1 MRVQLADGARYF
13 QRDARWVGQR
23 LGGSADTVGSAGCAV
38 TSVAMAMTNLGYPID
53 PGQLSGALTANG
65 GFTGDGWLVWDTVR
79 RLSKRTLRVEVHEA
93 PSLEKLDA
101 CLAAGDYPLVKF
113 MLKRGIPHWVLL
125 VGKRD
130 GTYLMR
136 DPLLNEAAPS
146 PLTRR
151 TRVIL
156 SVRCIGRVTTLPL
169 RAAEKEETR
178 LMRHAVVVLARCATL
193 ARHDVVNAGMVNAAA
208 RERFSCDSRGF
219 HAFSGGNLRFKNP
232 VNIIMLRELI
242 MEYDLLGR
250 IFVQVGEFLLYVRL
264 AR

>member
-1 MRVQLADGARYF
+1 MSRRNLSEIVEVLVGLGVIALIFWFWLQPPVKSIPAFGGSPMRVQLADGARYF

-53 PGQLSGALTANG
+53 PGQLSGALTAKG
-65 GFTGDGWLVWDTVR
+65 GFTGDGWLVWDAVR
-79 RLSKRTLRVEVHEA
+79 RLSKKTLRVEVHEA
-93 PSLEKLDA
+93 PSLEKLDG

-130 GTYLMR
+130 GTYFMR

-169 RAAEKEETR
+169 RAAEKKKQ
-178 LMRHAVVVLARCATL
+178 
-193 ARHDVVNAGMVNAAA
+193 D
-208 RERFSCDSRGF
+208 
-219 HAFSGGNLRFKNP
+219 
-232 VNIIMLRELI
+232 
-242 MEYDLLGR
+242 
-250 IFVQVGEFLLYVRL
+250 
-264 AR
+264 